1 MASPLFR
8 AKNIGKKNSDGTWLF
23 RNIDIDFSHG
33 VMTITGPSGVG
44 KSTLLKC
51 INQTIV
57 MDEGQVWLDDKTPDQ
72 WGVPTWRSKV
82 MYIPQRTTIME
93 GTPLEFLEEVRAFS
107 VHKRIKDSYDDP
119 VQIALD
125 WGIRPHLW
133 HKKWNTLSGGE
144 MQRISLAIGCSF
156 RPEILLLDEPTSALD
171 EVSCEKVE
179 KTLGHLNC
187 LWVTHNPQQAHR
199 ISTAGELVM
208 RGGDNREPPLEVSI
222 DDGNNNNNK
231 NNNSSNNGKKKDGG
245 RGQHEEGEE
254 EESQGKAAG
263 VGAGGRVRQDSAS
276 SSDKT
281 VQAGRR

>member
-1 MASPLFR
+1 MATPLFR
-8 AKNIGKKNSDGTWLF
+8 AKDIGKKNSDGTWLF

-51 INQTIV
+51 INQTNV

-72 WGVPTWRSKV
+72 WGVPTWRSKI

-93 GTPLEFLEEVRAFS
+93 GTPLDFLEEVRAFS
-107 VHKRIKDSYDDP
+107 AHKRNKDSYDDP

-171 EVSCEKVE
+171 EDSCDKVE
-179 KTLGHLNC
+179 KTLGQLNC

-208 RGGDNREPPLEVSI
+208 RGGDNREPPLEVSV
-222 DDGNNNNNK
+222 DDENNNNN
-231 NNNSSNNGKKKDGG
+231 SKKKDNG
-245 RGQHEEGEE
+245 RQHDDEEGTEE
-254 EESQGKAAG
+254 GTATT
-263 VGAGGRVRQDSAS
+263 GGERARQNSKS
-276 SSDKT
+276 SSSSSAKT
-281 VQAGRR
+281 VQAGRH